1 MAYAFPRALRPFFL
15 LLLLC
20 MWAVLASC
28 SVYED
33 PIADAGSGARGGAAP
48 DGGRGGASGSADA
61 STGGSGGSTGGSGG
75 STGGSGGTGAAG
87 ASGRGGAAGASGT
100 GGAAGSGR
108 GGAAGMGATAGMG
121 GASGT
126 GGSAGVGGNA
136 GTSGT
141 GGDGG
146 TDGGG
151 GTGGAAGTGGSAGV
165 AGNAGT
171 GAGGAAGT
179 AGTGGNAGTGGAAGS
194 GGTGGTIDAGPDL
207 PPPGAVFVVGSFA
220 KSGSTGNQVV
230 NHALGQQP
238 KALILW
244 TSGKTN
250 ETASAGFSFGL
261 GVTDGTTDVATAMEA
276 ANGVTASQSA
286 RRMALK
292 AITLVNSAQTTIAEA
307 DLASWNASSFTLSWT
322 TNNSSAYVIHY
333 LAIGGPQ
340 VSAKVVTWTAPG
352 SPSNRPVTGVGF
364 RPEAVLHF
372 NAGGAFTTAPPF
384 FTANAVFGI
393 GVMDRG
399 GGQWAS
405 MVGDT
410 AAANPSTVSRS
421 QKTDS
426 TIFTTTDAPALAV
439 TKEATFVSMDTGGFT
454 VNFTAQSSS
463 ANMTQLFSLALTGV
477 RAKAGSFSKVTGA
490 APASQP
496 ITTPGF
502 RPGAV
507 LFYSYQGTAQTAAVS
522 NPHSRIGIGAS
533 DGTNEGSSAIA
544 VADNVS
550 PTNVDGV
557 DKTSKVFMKVDNATM
572 NIDAEADLQSLDAT
586 GFTLNWTRND
596 AVATQICFLAL
607 GAP

>member
-1 MAYAFPRALRPFFL
+1 
-15 LLLLC
+15 
-20 MWAVLASC
+20 
-28 SVYED
+28 
-33 PIADAGSGARGGAAP
+33 
-48 DGGRGGASGSADA
+48 
-61 STGGSGGSTGGSGG
+61 
-75 STGGSGGTGAAG
+75 
-87 ASGRGGAAGASGT
+87 
-100 GGAAGSGR
+100 
-108 GGAAGMGATAGMG
+108 MG

-126 GGSAGVGGNA
+126 GGGAGVGGNA

-151 GTGGAAGTGGSAGV
+151 GTGGAAGTGGTAGV
-165 AGNAGT
+165 AGSAGT
-171 GAGGAAGT
+171 GGTGGAAGT
-179 AGTGGNAGTGGAAGS
+179 AGTGGNAGSGGAAGS
-194 GGTGGTIDAGPDL
+194 SGAGGTIDAGPDL

-276 ANGVTASQSA
+276 ANGVASSQSA

-372 NAGGAFTTAPPF
+372 NTGGAFTTAPPF
-384 FTANAVFGI
+384 FTGNAVFGI

-410 AAANPSTVSRS
+410 ASANPPSTASRS

-477 RAKAGSFSKVTGA
+477 RAKAGAFSKVTGA

-572 NIDAEADLQSLDAT
+572 NIDAEADLQSLDPS